1 MKKSLLLFLV
11 FATFGL
17 SLSAQKSGDADAR
30 LQRSMQ
36 RAERMAN
43 SMKLSDADK
52 SWFSPL
58 FVAYQ
63 DTLRNLRNLQKPHI
77 EKKECK
83 LTDDEMLKQIE
94 LGFDID
100 EKQVQIKRAYF
111 QKFKERLNAKQLKQ
125 VFHRAEGFNKA
136 RHPQQGQRPG
146 MGGRG
151 GDGFGGPGFGG
162 GDF

>member
-1 MKKSLLLFLV
+1 MLYPTVGIYCDFYGSNLLKIDLCQEKNAAKK
-11 FATFGL
+11 AKM
-17 SLSAQKSGDADAR
+17 QKAAKALDYELYLCYLCEAG
-30 LQRSMQ
+30 Q
-36 RAERMAN
+36 N
-43 SMKLSDADK
+43 
-52 SWFSPL
+52 
-58 FVAYQ
+58 
-63 DTLRNLRNLQKPHI
+63 
-77 EKKECK
+77 
-83 LTDDEMLKQIE
+83 DEMLKQIE

-125 VFHRAEGFNKA
+125 VFQRAEGFNKA

-151 GDGFGGPGFGG
+151 GDGFGGPGFGD